1 MKQGQQRLMK
11 YLDIVNLIEIIKGYR
26 VMSKVLFNQ
35 KQLLLLKFQ
44 RHEALYSTTEESSE
58 NQQLARTV
66 KDLVT
71 PVQIDDLKR
80 KKARGT
86 VSNTLRS
93 YESKGTNSEKL
104 SQIDQR
110 ILQSILTQDF
120 KKKEEQKIQDDAVI
134 QMRQRM
140 QSLIKKKTFTRDQDF
155 SNRQNRSSMPEKEIS
170 KELTQIHH
178 RPVEYQKSAKIL
190 IKERQGEL
198 FDQSTEKFTLPSN
211 SSDAFFFQRRSQV
224 QSSFHERPVTKI
236 SSVSVDS
243 ESQEMS
249 SGDEVLDL
257 SEFIHSSKSSQVE
270 RSNSTSEL
278 NKQDQPRKP
287 KQP

>member
-1 MKQGQQRLMK
+1 
-11 YLDIVNLIEIIKGYR
+11 
-26 VMSKVLFNQ
+26 MSKVLFNQ

-71 PVQIDDLKR
+71 PAMIDDPKR

-140 QSLIKKKTFTRDQDF
+140 QSLIKKRTFTRDQDF
-155 SNRQNRSSMPEKEIS
+155 SNLQNRSSMPEKEIS
-170 KELTQIHH
+170 KELTQIH

-198 FDQSTEKFTLPSN
+198 LDQSTEKFTLPSN
-211 SSDAFFFQRRSQV
+211 SSDTFFFQRRSQV

-243 ESQEMS
+243 KSQEMS

-257 SEFIHSSKSSQVE
+257 SEFMHSSKSSQVE
-270 RSNSTSEL
+270 RSNSTIEL
-278 NKQDQPRKP
+278 NKQHHQQ
-287 KQP
+287 KQKYPQRQQ